1 MSRRKVEP
9 YKRTSL
15 EIASNIERPVWNDTL
30 RGILVALVK
39 DRRALWDFRLRS
51 TQERSMLFF
60 RDIATILSNQDK
72 RMNEWAVLE
81 KWCWMMEMFA
91 RAVERPSFE
100 WRFKGAMAFHYE
112 SVMNGVQYLDVN
124 SAGNLRE
131 GPECIKRLWSFITSP
146 LHQIY
151 IWVGMPEHFPA
162 FDGAT
167 KPKAVTKRNRGR
179 RSSLTFLQGVN
190 KEGISDVS
198 NTKDVIRDEVDSGEK
213 ALNLDTACKDITIKQ
228 EVPEG
233 QVLTREGMEILEMNI
248 VEPLLEN
255 SVRLT
260 ADELSKESSQLAA
273 SDVVWSTEM
282 ICVLIECVK
291 DVPALWHHNHPDYR
305 NSAKRKEH
313 LVEIATKLRALPGGA
328 IINGLVF
335 TSAAGVQLCAN
346 TVCLTGKELAKT
358 LDCYKKGV
366 LELEESLKKLGRQGF
381 TNSPSVMQKSY
392 EALKKF
398 SDFSNVE
405 ARCRFVRAYGHV
417 SGKWS
422 ILRECFNKQMKKSKQ
437 GTVSN
442 WEHYNRLL
450 FLSPEVM
457 SAWKFDDLSGDN
469 QQTPVSTSAA
479 DVSVDMQKQLSKF
492 IGLVSES
499 VKLKDVDNNP
509 IKKSRISLEPS
520 ESVKPKDA
528 ENNTI
533 RKPKMSLE
541 PNTVKVSIQKD
552 STPNVQQVVSTWV
565 PPREDS
571 LDTVL
576 HSLSATP
583 PSATAQVTETARELE
598 AKRSELAFRLQKD
611 INDVIFKYQLESL
624 RHQ

>member
-72 RMNEWAVLE
+72 RMNGT
-81 KWCWMMEMFA
+81 A
-91 RAVERPSFE
+91 R
-100 WRFKGAMAFHYE
+100 
-112 SVMNGVQYLDVN
+112 
-124 SAGNLRE
+124 
-131 GPECIKRLWSFITSP
+131 
-146 LHQIY
+146 
-151 IWVGMPEHFPA
+151 
-162 FDGAT
+162 
-167 KPKAVTKRNRGR
+167 PKTVTKRNRGR
-179 RSSLTFLQGVN
+179 RSSLAFLQGVN

-198 NTKDVIRDEVDSGEK
+198 NTKDVIRDELDSGEK
-213 ALNLDTACKDITIKQ
+213 ALTLDAACKDITIKQ
-228 EVPEG
+228 EVAEG
-233 QVLTREGMEILEMNI
+233 EALTGEGMEILETNI

-255 SVRLT
+255 SVKLT
-260 ADELSKESSQLAA
+260 ADELSRESSQFAA

-313 LVEIATKLRALPGGA
+313 LVEIAAKLRALPGGA
-328 IINGLVF
+328 IIN
-335 TSAAGVQLCAN
+335 
-346 TVCLTGKELAKT
+346 E
-358 LDCYKKGV
+358 
-366 LELEESLKKLGRQGF
+366 
-381 TNSPSVMQKSY
+381 
-392 EALKKF
+392 
-398 SDFSNVE
+398 
-405 ARCRFVRAYGHV
+405 GHV

-437 GTVSN
+437 GAVSN

-457 SAWKFDDLSGDN
+457 SAWKFDDLSGEN
-469 QQTPVSTSAA
+469 QQTPVSTSAT
-479 DVSVDMQKQLSKF
+479 DVSVDVQNQFSKF
-492 IGLVSES
+492 LGLVSES

-509 IKKSRISLEPS
+509 IKKSRIPLEPS

-541 PNTVKVSIQKD
+541 PNTVK
-552 STPNVQQVVSTWV
+552 VVSTWV

-583 PSATAQVTETARELE
+583 PSATAQVTAKSELVHILQRPSPHLNLNGSKTAYRDFIPDHTVRSHEDKWTLMGRMIEETARELE